1 MYVFL
6 INVIIL
12 IFSTNIYF
20 YCNIRYVILSD
31 AFNKD
36 ILFIYFIIY
45 SDGHCEAPGF
55 ARW

>member
-55 ARW
+55 AR